1 MNILRLRGDRPTK
14 SKMMTF
20 TVTYRAN
27 DGALRDERV
36 VAASRA
42 DCVAECRKRG
52 IVPTEIREG
61 RSGKTRDGSRPSRA
75 RVTGYNKRT
84 TARWVVV
91 AVVVATIA
99 IGGWWW
105 ISVRSASGR
114 YQEPAKSETEK
125 LRVEKHVK
133 AVERL
138 ERPAVTAASSPPPK
152 PAIPNEETYVDAR
165 GVKRYKVGNG
175 RVFDPNHPRRSMNV
189 RYDKDGNLRHKSS
202 FAIFG
207 NRAENE
213 IASLIAVKPGTTIF
227 GMRRY
232 DEQFEAEFLESL
244 KTPIEILD
252 TDTPREKA
260 LKRSMIDV
268 KREIVDKMANGE
280 KLADILKG
288 ARDELRR
295 EAAYRRQLQKQLF
308 EISNSPELTAQEMKD
323 YVDAANIML
332 KERGIAPIRASS
344 FIRSALQIE
353 RAEKR
358 ETEGNAPVL
367 KEGESK

>member
-1 MNILRLRGDRPTK
+1 
-14 SKMMTF
+14 MTF
-20 TVTYRAN
+20 TVTYRAK
-27 DGALRDERV
+27 DGALREEAV
-36 VAASRA
+36 EAADRA
-42 DCVAECRKRG
+42 ACMAECRRRG
-52 IVPTEIREG
+52 IAPTKSAEG
-61 RSGKTRDGSRPSRA
+61 RSGKSAASKSVPSRA
-75 RVTGYNKRT
+75 ATGGRASTRASGDGKRT
-84 TARWVVV
+84 TARWVATVV
-91 AVVVATIA
+91 AVIA
-99 IGGWWW
+99 IAGGVWWW
-105 ISVRSASGR
+105 AGGR
-114 YQEPAKSETEK
+114 EATTLPT
-125 LRVEKHVK
+125 
-133 AVERL
+133 
-138 ERPAVTAASSPPPK
+138 ERPAKHKVEKPKAEKPAKPMPKPKPVPAVTNAPPPK
-152 PAIPNEETYVDAR
+152 PVSTNEEIYVDSR

-175 RVFDPNHPRRSMNV
+175 RVFDPDRPRRSMNV

-232 DEQFEAEFLESL
+232 DAQFEAEFLESL

-260 LKRSMIDV
+260 LKQGMIEV
-268 KREIVDKMANGE
+268 KREIVDKMAKGE

-295 EAAYRRQLQKQLF
+295 EATYRRELQKKLL
-308 EISNSPELTAQEMKD
+308 EISDTPELTAQEMKD
-323 YVDAANIML
+323 YVDAANVML
-332 KERGIAPIRASS
+332 KERGIAPIHASS

-358 ETEGNAPVL
+358 ETAGDAPVQN
-367 KEGESK
+367 EGESK

>member
-1 MNILRLRGDRPTK
+1 
-14 SKMMTF
+14 MTF
-20 TVTYRAN
+20 TVTYRAK
-27 DGALRDERV
+27 DGALREEAV
-36 VAASRA
+36 EAADRA
-42 DCVAECRKRG
+42 ACMAECRRRG
-52 IVPTEIREG
+52 IAPTKIVEG
-61 RSGKTRDGSRPSRA
+61 KGASRRRDGGVPSQR
-75 RVTGYNKRT
+75 RQDGGTPSQRRLTGK
-84 TARWVVV
+84 AAILAAVVLV
-91 AVVVATIA
+91 AVA
-99 IGGWWW
+99 GGVWWW
-105 ISVRSASGR
+105 VARPEAAP
-114 YQEPAKSETEK
+114 YQAEKPAKPK
-125 LRVEKHVK
+125 VEKPK
-133 AVERL
+133 AEKPMKPL
-138 ERPAVTAASSPPPK
+138 ERRDQPAVTNAPPPK
-152 PAIPNEETYVDAR
+152 PVNPNEEIYVDAR

-175 RVFDPNHPRRSMNV
+175 RVFDPDRPRRSMNV

-232 DEQFEAEFLESL
+232 DAQFEAEFLESL

-260 LKRSMIDV
+260 LKQGMIEV
-268 KREIVDKMANGE
+268 KREIADKMAKGE

-295 EAAYRRQLQKQLF
+295 EATYRRELQKKLL
-308 EISNSPELTAQEMKD
+308 EISDTPELTAQEMKD
-323 YVDAANIML
+323 YVDAANVML
-332 KERGIAPIRASS
+332 KERGIAPIHASS

-358 ETEGNAPVL
+358 ETAGDAPVQN
-367 KEGESK
+367 EGESK